1 MGNNY
6 RILCINLGSTST
18 KLACF
23 VGGEKVHEAGWDHP
37 AEELNAYPTCLD
49 QLPMRAG
56 KIAACLDEWGCRPK
70 DLDALAVRGGPQGI
84 RYKAGAYLIDA
95 DMAALCRIPAN
106 SGHPMCLGPLIAYG
120 YSEQYGIP
128 AYSYDVVMAD
138 ELEDVAKITAIP
150 DIPRAGNCHV
160 LNTRAVGREVAA
172 QLGRRYEEMDLIIA
186 HLGGGVSTSLHRRG
200 RIVDAIASGNGS
212 FSPSRCG
219 IIAFR
224 DMVRLCCR
232 SGRTEEGLLQYLSSQ
247 TGFIAHL
254 GTSDC
259 RKVEEMIQAGDHH
272 AALVYDAFVYN
283 MAKDIAT
290 MAAAA
295 KGKVDRIILTGGMAH
310 STLLT
315 NKLTGYVAFIAPV
328 SVYPG
333 SIEMEALAR
342 GIGRVLAG
350 EEHYHTIKEN
360 T

>member
-1 MGNNY
+1 MENNY

-18 KLACF
+18 KLAYF
-23 VGGEKVHEAGWDHP
+23 VGEEKKHEEGWDHS

-49 QLPMRAG
+49 QLPMRAE
-56 KIAACLDEWGCRPK
+56 KVAACLDEWGRSPK
-70 DLDALAVRGGPQGI
+70 DLDAFAVRGGPQGI
-84 RYKAGAYLIDA
+84 CYKAGAYRIDA
-95 DMAALCRIPAN
+95 DMAALCRVPAN

-120 YSEQYGIP
+120 YSERYGIP

-138 ELEDVAKITAIP
+138 ELADVAKITAIP

-160 LNTRAVGREVAA
+160 LNTRAVGREIAA
-172 QLGRRYEEMDLIIA
+172 KLGRRYEEMNLVIA
-186 HLGGGVSTSLHRRG
+186 HLGGGVSTSLHSRG

-232 SGRTEEGLLQYLSSQ
+232 SGRTEGELLQYLGSQ

-259 RKVEEMIQAGDHH
+259 RKIEEMIHAGDTH
-272 AALVYDAFVYN
+272 AALVYEAFVYN

-295 KGKVDRIILTGGMAH
+295 KGEVDSIILTGGMAH
-310 STLLT
+310 SKLLT
-315 NKLTGYVAFIAPV
+315 DKLTEYVSFIAPI

-342 GIGRVLAG
+342 GVGRVLAG
-350 EEHYHTIKEN
+350 EERYHIIKEDA
-360 T
+360 